1 MNTPE
6 QLAILTERLSNHMD
20 ATEAYIAEDRME
32 KKLAAAERHEMLE
45 GLKELRAIV
54 SYMKPVTDMVQ
65 GWRAKMAGAI
75 IVLGFLGTLIMG
87 GIAFWKEQLISFF
100 WSP

>member
-20 ATEAYIAEDRME
+20 ATEAYIAEDRGE
-32 KKLAAAERHEMLE
+32 KKIAAAERHEMLE
-45 GLKELRAIV
+45 GLKELRSIV

-65 GWRAKMAGAI
+65 SARAKLAGAVI
-75 IVLGFLGTLIMG
+75 ILGFLGTIIMG
-87 GIAFWKEQLISFF
+87 GIAFWKEQIINFF
-100 WSP
+100 WGT